1 MGNLSLVRSCYYG
14 NWKRLLRAEAIL
26 HFIPARFFL
35 GYHSSVLMSIGAIFQ
50 GMSKRV
56 WDLILWRCIT
66 GLFAGSPIVT
76 QAYDA
81 ALFFLISRLIA
92 DCSSTENRNKYL
104 AIMEAVISA
113 SSVLGPALGGILGQ
127 YSYSLPLYFAG
138 CVAGVAMLF
147 SFFFLQETNKDVRD
161 IKDLKKQMKCQSEGT
176 RCVFLSLAEEK
187 AKTQVTIHEKIDE
200 ISKRRNSIHV
210 RPTKLMILCFLVE
223 FCNRWALNSIN
234 TRYGTYLLDTFQVS
248 STTFSYILCAQSAWV
263 CVQQAFIY
271 GLVVRT
277 IGLPIPIVALGGILI
292 EIVGYLVMVGA
303 STLVWSVVGSTLL
316 WIGYAFTAPTST
328 SIISVFVREWFDLDD
343 ESPRSARQSA
353 VLEQSELASGVYF
366 LPACAVLAVLLL
378 AQGKL
383 LFLSRVRSDRGGVA
397 AADSA
402 DAERDDVRKD
412 GSEGIAGSER
422 GRGEGKCPGDEG
434 E

>member
-1 MGNLSLVRSCYYG
+1 
-14 NWKRLLRAEAIL
+14 
-26 HFIPARFFL
+26 
-35 GYHSSVLMSIGAIFQ
+35 
-50 GMSKRV
+50 
-56 WDLILWRCIT
+56 
-66 GLFAGSPIVT
+66 
-76 QAYDA
+76 
-81 ALFFLISRLIA
+81 
-92 DCSSTENRNKYL
+92 
-104 AIMEAVISA
+104 MEAVISA

-176 RCVFLSLAEEK
+176 RCVFLSPAEEK
-187 AKTQVTIHEKIDE
+187 ARTQATIHEKIDE